1 MTDLTMAPDDDGN
14 NLLAIWR
21 EIVRVAPEFL
31 AEPIAPLGEGM
42 DSLAVLVGGAAVFRF
57 AKHDVA
63 AAGLRREIALLPR
76 LARGLSLA
84 IPRFQQ
90 VGEHSVTRLPFV
102 GYALIQGE
110 PLSPQLYQGLP
121 GATRDGILGDLASF
135 LNVVHAFPVEQA
147 VDCGVVSCGGRADF
161 IETLQRARVDAF
173 PLLDGAVRQRVES
186 QLEAFLEGHAN
197 FDYAPA
203 LLHGDLWPEHLLF
216 SKRGGRLA
224 GVIDFGDVSIG
235 DPDYDLAFLGRRLG
249 SEFVAELLQHYPHA
263 NPVRLA
269 EKIRCFNLFNAIDDV
284 FIGLDR
290 GDRPLVDSSLADLAQ
305 QI

>member
-1 MTDLTMAPDDDGN
+1 MAPDDDGN
-14 NLLAIWR
+14 NLLAIRR

-42 DSLAVLVGGAAVFRF
+42 DNLAVLVGGAAVFRF
-57 AKHDVA
+57 AKHDDA

-90 VGEHSVTRLPFV
+90 VGEHSVTGLPFV

-121 GATRDGILGDLASF
+121 AATRDGILGDLVSF
-135 LNVVHAFPVEQA
+135 LNAVHAFPVEQA

-161 IETLQRARVDAF
+161 IGTLQRARVDAF
-173 PLLDGAVRQRVES
+173 PLLECAVRQKVES
-186 QLEAFLEGHAN
+186 QLEAFLEDHAN
-197 FDYAPA
+197 FDYAPV
-203 LLHGDLWPEHLLF
+203 LLHADLWPEHVLF
-216 SKRGGRLA
+216 SRRMGRLA

-249 SEFVAELLQHYPHA
+249 SEFVAELLQHYPRK
-263 NPVRLA
+263 NPVSLA

-284 FIGLDR
+284 FIGLDH

-305 QI
+305 QV